1 MLDVDFPILATLI
14 SLVSTST
21 SWVGEWVIVSNK
33 QSFELALELE
43 QLALALALA
52 LELEH
57 RAELEL

>member
-1 MLDVDFPILATLI
+1 M
-14 SLVSTST
+14 
-21 SWVGEWVIVSNK
+21 GEWEIVSNK

-43 QLALALALA
+43 QLALALELS